1 MPTTSSATLVSG
13 GLLWLKEVGGPQGAP
28 PAPPLDT
35 KPPPPGRCGFGGC
48 GGAALPLLTPAAHP
62 GEELIYL
69 DPHTT
74 QPAVAAADRCPVPD
88 ESFHCQHPP
97 GRMSIAEL
105 DPSIAVVRPPC
116 PAIGAVLL
124 LLQEGGPLLP

>member
-13 GLLWLKEVGGPQGAP
+13 GLLRLKEAGGLQGAP
-28 PAPPLDT
+28 PPRHPRHEAASTRPMWLWGLRWGRPALTDPP
-35 KPPPPGRCGFGGC
+35 
-48 GGAALPLLTPAAHP
+48 TPHP
-62 GEELIYL
+62 GDELIYL

-74 QPAVAAADRCPVPD
+74 QPAVATADRCPVPD

-105 DPSIAVVRPPC
+105 DPSIAVVRP
-116 PAIGAVLL
+116 GVTAVMLL
-124 LLQEGGPLLP
+124 LSEGGPPLP